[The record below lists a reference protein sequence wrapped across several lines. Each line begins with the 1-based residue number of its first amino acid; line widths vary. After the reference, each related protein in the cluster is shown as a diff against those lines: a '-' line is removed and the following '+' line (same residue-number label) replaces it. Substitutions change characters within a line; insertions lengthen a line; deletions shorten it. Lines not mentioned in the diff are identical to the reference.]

1 MKEKQ
6 ITVSIETAMDWY
18 NSSIPQLKELALSI
32 FPEEEL
38 NEIWKQVTTFE
49 DALRICNLDAK
60 GDVTDDLEII
70 EHNFP
75 FNHKQ
80 ILNFYKLFIVHRA
93 LNGDTWNPFETEI
106 YVPLVH
112 IFNDIDSCNRFVK
125 GEDSY
130 NVVPIDDDD
139 TIFYLVG
146 GDCYQQNDIFKSGD
160 CIFSMAN
167 ICCKSEKIARHFSTY
182 FPDLLYNVYYGK
194 TVNTIWTLKKEN
206 NDKC

>member
-6 ITVSIETAMDWY
+6 ITVSIETAMSWY

-112 IFNDIDSCNRFVK
+112 IFKDVDSCNRFVK
-125 GEDSY
+125 GKDSC
-130 NVVPIDDDD
+130 NVAIIDDNNI
-139 TIFYLVG
+139 IFYLVG
-146 GDCYQQNDIFKSGD
+146 GDCYKQNNIFESGD

-167 ICCKSEKIARHFSTY
+167 ICCKSEKIARHFSKH

-194 TVNTIWTLKKEN
+194 DVNLTIRKI
-206 NDKC
+206 